1 MQTETINI
9 LDESFEMPVLTL
21 DLQDLIEDS
30 ISQFERMPLT
40 RKETREYKLK
50 VNELIAE
57 YNDRR
62 GMKIY
67 NKL

>member
-1 MQTETINI
+1 MTHYETI
-9 LDESFEMPVLTL
+9 LDESFEMPIVTL

-30 ISQFERMPLT
+30 VYQFDQMPLS
-40 RKETREYKLK
+40 RKETKEYRLK

>member
-1 MQTETINI
+1 MTHHETI
-9 LDESFEMPVLTL
+9 LDENFEMPIVTL

-30 ISQFERMPLT
+30 ILQFEQMPLT
-40 RKETREYKLK
+40 RKETKEYRLK

>member
-1 MQTETINI
+1 MTHYETI
-9 LDESFEMPVLTL
+9 LDESFEMPVITL

-30 ISQFERMPLT
+30 ILQFEQMPPT
-40 RKETREYKLK
+40 RKETKEFRLK
-50 VNELIAE
+50 VNELITE

>member
-1 MQTETINI
+1 
-9 LDESFEMPVLTL
+9 MP
-21 DLQDLIEDS
+21 
-30 ISQFERMPLT
+30 PT
-40 RKETREYKLK
+40 RKETKEFRLK